1 MTVKE
6 IRECITPYILER
18 FHKKV
23 KNVWQI
29 GDSNAYC
36 VEGNNG
42 NVICYV
48 TIAKDGQITLVE

>member
-6 IRECITPYILER
+6 IREQITSSILENYG
-18 FHKKV
+18 KKV

-48 TIAKDGQITLVE
+48 TIAKDGTIVIID